1 MIIILNDKCQNSN
14 YKINPKFK
22 LQIPKLKMLNK
33 KYDLEDRTLKFAKAC
48 IDLCKL
54 FIRNIINI
62 ELVKQ
67 FIRASASV
75 GANYR
80 EANDSLTKKDFYHR
94 IGICRKEAKES
105 KYWLE
110 LLSHANP
117 HYLDKIAPLTD
128 EALQLARIF
137 ASIAKDKI

>member
-1 MIIILNDKCQNSN
+1 MPD
-14 YKINPKFK
+14 
-22 LQIPKLKMLNK
+22 K
-33 KYDLEDRTLKFAKAC
+33 KYDLEERTSKFAKDC

-54 FIRNIINI
+54 FVRDIINI
-62 ELVKQ
+62 ELVSQ
-67 FIRASASV
+67 FIRASSSV

-94 IGICRKEAKES
+94 IGICRREAKES

-110 LLSHANP
+110 LLLHSNQKFST
-117 HYLDKIAPLTD
+117 KIEPLID

-137 ASIAKDKI
+137 ASIAKGNNK